1 MPTREQFTELA
12 KLHMDMIFRLA
23 FSRLKSRTD
32 ADDVTQTVL
41 LRLYETKK
49 VFENDEHLR
58 YWLVRITLNECNK
71 FWRYHQRH
79 AEELSDYVDTLAFG
93 EPEHRDLFE
102 AVMALDTKY
111 RVVIL
116 LYYYEGYSVA
126 EIAKLLHL
134 PQGTVGTRLKRAKER
149 LKTELTK
156 EASQ

>member
-1 MPTREQFTELA
+1 MPTQEQFIELA

-32 ADDVTQTVL
+32 ADDVTQNVL

-49 VFENDEHLR
+49 VFENDDHLKF
-58 YWLVRITLNECNK
+58 WLVRVTLNECNK
-71 FWRYHQRH
+71 HWRFHRNQTENLENYT
-79 AEELSDYVDTLAFG
+79 DTLIFE
-93 EPEHRDLFE
+93 EPYYRDLFE
-102 AVMALDTKY
+102 AVMALDQKY

-126 EIAKLLHL
+126 EIAKLLRL

-149 LKTELTK
+149 LKVDLSE
-156 EASQ
+156 EA

>member
-1 MPTREQFTELA
+1 MPTRAQFTELA

-41 LRLYETKK
+41 LRLYETKR
-49 VFENDEHLR
+49 VFVSDEHLR
-58 YWLVRITLNECNK
+58 YWLVRVTLNECNK
-71 FWRYHQRH
+71 FWRYHQMH
-79 AEELSDYVDTLAFG
+79 AEELSDYADTLEFT

-149 LKTELTK
+149 LKTELTE
-156 EASQ
+156 EASP